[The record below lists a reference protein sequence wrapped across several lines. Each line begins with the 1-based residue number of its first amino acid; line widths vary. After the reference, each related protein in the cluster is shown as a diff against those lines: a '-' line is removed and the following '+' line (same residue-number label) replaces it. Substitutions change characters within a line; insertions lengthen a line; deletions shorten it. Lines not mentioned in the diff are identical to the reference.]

1 MKRILSILS
10 VATLFVLI
18 GCTDSND
25 DMEIVYDSI
34 IEPDFTVAA
43 AEIVAGVTPVT
54 FTNTTS
60 VEGTTVAEYFWHF
73 GFGRRQLVGRGR
85 TRSDRLQSGGRIHG
99 DAHGVGRR
107 RQPRDREKGRHRAGR
122 QRRADGRFQLFA
134 DDGQRRRRGD
144 LHRQVDRFRRRDRL
158 ARMGVPR
165 RFDLDGDE
173 SFPTLSRRR
182 ACSRSS

>member
-60 VEGTTVAEYFWHF
+60 VEGTTRSISGTSASRAKAT
-73 GFGRRQLVGRGR
+73 GRKRPNPI
-85 TRSDRLQSGGRIHG
+85 RSSTI
-99 DAHGVGRR
+99 
-107 RQPRDREKGRHRAGR
+107 
-122 QRRADGRFQLFA
+122 RRANTR
-134 DDGQRRRRGD
+134 
-144 LHRQVDRFRRRDRL
+144 
-158 ARMGVPR
+158 
-165 RFDLDGDE
+165 
-173 SFPTLSRRR
+173 
-182 ACSRSS
+182 

>member
-1 MKRILSILS
+1 MHGQQRRYGDRIRLDHR
-10 VATLFVLI
+10 TRFYRR
-18 GCTDSND
+18 GRRNRGGRDSRNLHQHHLRGG
-25 DMEIVYDSI
+25 YDRR
-34 IEPDFTVAA
+34 
-43 AEIVAGVTPVT
+43 GV
-54 FTNTTS
+54 FL
-60 VEGTTVAEYFWHF
+60 ALRLL
-73 GFGRRQLVGRGR
+73 GRRQLVGRGR

-122 QRRADGRFQLFA
+122 QRRADGRFQLLA

-144 LHRQVDRFRRRDRL
+144 LHRQVDRFRWRDRL

-173 SFPTLSRRR
+173 SLLHLHAEGHVPGQADRRR
-182 ACSRSS
+182 RPRR

>member
-60 VEGTTVAEYFWHF
+60 VEGTTPSRSISGTSASRAKAT
-73 GFGRRQLVGRGR
+73 GRKRPNPI
-85 TRSDRLQSGGRIHG
+85 RSSTI
-99 DAHGVGRR
+99 
-107 RQPRDREKGRHRAGR
+107 
-122 QRRADGRFQLFA
+122 RRANTR
-134 DDGQRRRRGD
+134 
-144 LHRQVDRFRRRDRL
+144 
-158 ARMGVPR
+158 
-165 RFDLDGDE
+165 
-173 SFPTLSRRR
+173 
-182 ACSRSS
+182 